1 MADHR
6 ELAEALRELLEQ
18 PVKEHYPLPPG
29 ETAASWKAA
38 SLAALERIDA
48 LLERP
53 DAHGK
58 PLAGHLRALF
68 DPGITPS
75 FIQRPGLVRLA
86 GELLRNLTDPGRINQ
101 GLNSTCSVTSVESYL
116 AARHPGEYARL
127 LVGLMS
133 PSGTVDMAD
142 GTPWPRDEEVMLWSD
157 KEARRSPVSR
167 LFQVSAMEI
176 AYPNLDYRNTFD
188 GLLERGDRTGEF
200 ILVGTGVD
208 LDHFDT
214 FLERITDQRWDTLS
228 DKNEHIARLFEK
240 LGLPPARLPGIDLDG
255 MDIVRRSVAAG
266 EATFVTLDTSID
278 PRHENA
284 DSARFTMPH
293 KVRVLAIEA
302 DRVLYEDPLDP
313 EESWIYG
320 VETRIES
327 TDGRCSMSVHDFDQ
341 LMVEL
346 SYLPRFWEAPKDPF
360 SGGEG

>member
-1 MADHR
+1 MGDHR
-6 ELAEALRELLEQ
+6 ELIAALRDLLGQ

-38 SLAALERIDA
+38 SLAALDGIEALLDLPDA
-48 LLERP
+48 L
-53 DAHGK
+53 GK

-68 DPGITPS
+68 DPGIAPP

-86 GELLRNLTDPGRINQ
+86 GELIRNLADPGRINQ
-101 GLNSTCSVTSVESYL
+101 GLNSTCSVTSVESFL
-116 AARHPGEYARL
+116 AAGQPGEYARL

-133 PSGTVDMAD
+133 TEGTVAMAD

-188 GLLERGDRTGEF
+188 GMLERGDRTGEF

-214 FLERITDQRWDTLS
+214 FLERITGQRWDTLS
-228 DKNEHIARLFEK
+228 DKNAHMAKLFEK
-240 LGLPPARLPGIDLDG
+240 LGLPPAHLPDIDHDG
-255 MDIVRRSVAAG
+255 MDIVRRSVAAD

-278 PRHENA
+278 PEREGA
-284 DSARFTMPH
+284 DTARFTMPH
-293 KVRVLAIEA
+293 KVRVLTIDEDAQ
-302 DRVLYEDPLDP
+302 RVLYEDPLDP
-313 EESWIYG
+313 EEAWIYG
-320 VETRIES
+320 VETKIES
-327 TDGRCSMSVHDFDQ
+327 SDGRCSMSVEDFDQ

-346 SYLPRFWEAPKDPF
+346 SYLPRFWVAPEDPF
-360 SGGEG
+360 